1 MTTPGAAESE
11 RRGRRRGHQERAWA
25 QVRSNAVPLVAIA
38 ISLVLLAALALMRF
52 APGGEEPATG
62 APSAEQEKHDPD
74 TVLDEHTF
82 RRVSNPAGTEV
93 VEKDSGD
100 VVARLTDKGRTA
112 VVFGPERTLEEPGA
126 TDAKVTT
133 DAWVRVLPHQWK
145 KSGEKGEWFGEWL
158 AENKDSEEPDA
169 LEIGTQYFRGAED
182 KVDDDGLRY
191 AGDADFGPMGD
202 DGLREVGGDYNDFME
217 ITVSH
222 PDKKKDPPEKKDKNA
237 LDCSGFL
244 RIVLGYRMGYPMF
257 GKNETE
263 GDGLQRQVQGMVDHA
278 PGVLLEEDTGD
289 KPGSLDRVT
298 ENMLPGDIVFFET
311 DGEPGL
317 DHSGFYMGKD
327 SQGKHRFMSSRDTI
341 NGPTMGDV
349 AGPSILDGNGLFA
362 NKFRAV
368 RRL

>member
-1 MTTPGAAESE
+1 MNVKSHAGPI
-11 RRGRRRGHQERAWA
+11 
-25 QVRSNAVPLVAIA
+25 VAIVV
-38 ISLVLLAALALMRF
+38 SLVLLAGLGLMQWS
-52 APGGEEPATG
+52 PDLGGEESD
-62 APSAEQEKHDPD
+62 SAAEAQNASAQEVEE
-74 TVLDEHTF
+74 VLEAHTF

-112 VVFGPERTLEEPGA
+112 VVYGPERTLEEPDA

-133 DAWVRVLPHQWK
+133 DAWVRVIPHQWK
-145 KSGEKGEWFGEWL
+145 KSGEESEWFGEWL

-169 LEIGTQYFRGAED
+169 LQIGTEYFRGAED
-182 KVDDDGLRY
+182 KFDDDGLRY

-202 DGLREVGGDYNDFME
+202 DGTREVGGDYNDFLE

-244 RIVLGYRMGYPMF
+244 RMVLGYRMDYPLF
-257 GKNETE
+257 GKNETK
-263 GDGLQRQVQGMVDHA
+263 GDRLQRQVQGMVDHA
-278 PGVLLEEDTGD
+278 PGVLLHKDTGEKPDDLD
-289 KPGSLDRVT
+289 KVT

-327 SQGKHRFMSSRDTI
+327 SQGKHRFMSSREAI

-349 AGPSILDGNGLFA
+349 KGPSILDGNGLFA
-362 NKFRAV
+362 NNFRAV